1 MSETNEPT
9 APAIEKVEK
18 APQRLTSMDAFRGL
32 VMFLLIAESLN
43 FAQVAR
49 ALHDAGVWA
58 FLARQQD
65 HVQWI
70 GCVLHDIIQPGF
82 SFLVGCAIAFSVVSR
97 RARGQTIAA
106 MTRHA
111 VIRSVLLVLLGIFL
125 RSTYT
130 ARTNFTFDDTLT
142 QIGLGYVFLFA
153 LALRPAR
160 DQWIAFAVILVG
172 YWALFAFWPLPGD
185 DFNWK
190 LAGVKKDWPHHLT
203 GFAAHWN
210 KNTNPAWAFDRWFM
224 NLFPRQNPFTSSD
237 GGYCTLNFIPTLA
250 TMLLGLRAG
259 DLLRSVRAP
268 RGKILWLCIA
278 GVIGLAAGWLLGA
291 LGICPVVKRI
301 WTPSWVLF
309 SGGWC
314 LLILAF
320 FYTLIDVRGWRAWA
334 FPLVVLGMNSIAAYM
349 MDWLWK
355 PFIEKN
361 LVTHFGSAAFE
372 YFGKPYAPFFKG
384 CGVVLVVWLILYWMW
399 KRKIFLR
406 I

>member
-1 MSETNEPT
+1 MS
-9 APAIEKVEK
+9 
-18 APQRLTSMDAFRGL
+18 
-32 VMFLLIAESLN
+32 LLLAESLN
-43 FAQVAR
+43 FGQVAK
-49 ALHDAGVWA
+49 ALHDTGAWA

-65 HVQWI
+65 HVEWV
-70 GCVLHDIIQPGF
+70 GCVLHDLIQPSF
-82 SFLVGCAIAFSVVSR
+82 SFLVGCALAFSVVSR
-97 RARGQTIAA
+97 RARRQTIAA

-111 VIRSVLLVLLGIFL
+111 ITRSLLLVALGIFL

-130 ARTNFTFDDTLT
+130 PRTNFTFDDTLT

-153 LALRPAR
+153 LALRPTR
-160 DQWIAFAVILVG
+160 EQWAAFALILVG
-172 YWALFAFWPLPGD
+172 YWALFACWPLPGA
-185 DFNWK
+185 DFDWAH
-190 LAGVKKDWPHHLT
+190 AGVKKDWPNHLT
-203 GFAAHWN
+203 GFASHWN

-224 NLFPRQNPFTSSD
+224 NLFPRKDPFTASE
-237 GGYCTLNFIPTLA
+237 GGYATLNFIPTLA
-250 TMLLGLRAG
+250 TMILGLRAG
-259 DLLRSVRAP
+259 DMLRSLRAS
-268 RGKILWLCIA
+268 REKILWLCIA
-278 GVIGLAAGWLLGA
+278 GVIGITSGWLFGA

-355 PFIEKN
+355 PFIARN
-361 LVTHFGSAAFE
+361 LVCHIGSDAFE
-372 YFGKPYAPFFKG
+372 YFGKPYAPFFIG
-384 CGVVLVVWLILYWMW
+384 SGVVLVVWLILFWMW

>member
-1 MSETNEPT
+1 MPEANEPT
-9 APAIEKVEK
+9 APAVEK
-18 APQRLTSMDAFRGL
+18 DEKTPQRLTSMDAFRGL
-32 VMFLLIAESLN
+32 VMFLLLAESFH
-43 FAQVAR
+43 FAQVAK
-49 ALHDAGVWA
+49 ALGDTGVWA

-65 HVQWI
+65 HVEWV

-106 MTRHA
+106 MAGHA
-111 VIRSVLLVLLGIFL
+111 VIRSLLLVLLGIFL
-125 RSTYT
+125 RSTWT
-130 ARTNFTFDDTLT
+130 PRTNFTFDDTLT

-210 KNTNPAWAFDRWFM
+210 KNTNPAWAFDTWFM
-224 NLFPRQNPFTSSD
+224 NLFPRQNPFRNHD

-268 RGKILWLCIA
+268 REKIRWLCIA
-278 GVIGLAAGWLLGA
+278 GVIGLASGWLLGA

-320 FYTLIDVRGWRAWA
+320 LYTLIDVRGWRAWA

-349 MDWLWK
+349 MSWLWK

-361 LVTHFGSAAFE
+361 LVTHIGGAAFE
-372 YFGKPYAPFFKG
+372 CLGKPYAPFLKG
-384 CGVVLVVWLILYWMW
+384 LGIVLVVWLILYWMW
-399 KRKIFLR
+399 NRKIFLR

>member
-1 MSETNEPT
+1 MPEANEPT

-32 VMFLLIAESLN
+32 VMFLLLAESFH
-43 FAQVAR
+43 FAQVAK
-49 ALHDAGVWA
+49 ALGDTGVWA

-65 HVQWI
+65 HVEWV

-106 MTRHA
+106 MAGHA
-111 VIRSVLLVLLGIFL
+111 VIRSLLLVLLGIFL

-190 LAGVKKDWPHHLT
+190 LAGVKKDWPHDLT

-210 KNTNPAWAFDRWFM
+210 KNTNPAWAFDAWFM
-224 NLFPRQNPFTSSD
+224 NLFPRQNPFRNHD

-268 RGKILWLCIA
+268 REKIRWLCIA
-278 GVIGLAAGWLLGA
+278 GVVGLTSGWLLGA

-320 FYTLIDVRGWRAWA
+320 LYTLIDVRGWRAWA

-361 LVTHFGSAAFE
+361 LVTHIGSVAFE
-372 YFGKPYAPFFKG
+372 CLGKPYAPFLKG
-384 CGVVLVVWLILYWMW
+384 FGVVLVLWLFLYWMW